1 MIRLLNITA
10 KENKRF
16 FVIGGMGVSTGAF
29 MVVFFLGL
37 VAGIDQTVETKI
49 FPEESIEV
57 AAARSDV
64 LDTVSLLS
72 GGRGSSADLGEGKI
86 RKLRSI
92 GGVSKVFPR
101 LRFKFPAKAYGG
113 KEIFGIESGTDIV
126 GEGIPSALLE
136 GEALKVRFEDY
147 YPLDSAMPCGGDF
160 ACGESEC
167 CFIEEGKQTGV
178 CRHPVPFLVS
188 NRLLEIYNTVIAPA
202 HNLIR
207 LPEWTVN
214 KFRGLRLHMVVGRS
228 YQGLASRGKPEK
240 ICLALSGISKQ
251 AIDIGI
257 SVPIEYAERWNETY
271 AESYHRGSF
280 SSAVLKISGKRKLGR
295 IIQDLK
301 SGGFAV
307 LSKGQEEM
315 GFFVGI
321 LNGIFI
327 VISILMIL
335 VSAFGVSHILYS
347 VVVERKREIGLMRA
361 LGASKRLIRNLIL
374 IQGVTVGLLGGAA
387 GIGGAVIAS
396 YLADTI
402 ASVYLPDF
410 PFKPDS
416 FFIFEPWILGLA
428 MALSLISCLAGA
440 YFPARKAAD
449 QNPME
454 VLS

>member
-257 SVPIEYAERWNETY
+257 
-271 AESYHRGSF
+271 
-280 SSAVLKISGKRKLGR
+280 K
-295 IIQDLK
+295 DLK